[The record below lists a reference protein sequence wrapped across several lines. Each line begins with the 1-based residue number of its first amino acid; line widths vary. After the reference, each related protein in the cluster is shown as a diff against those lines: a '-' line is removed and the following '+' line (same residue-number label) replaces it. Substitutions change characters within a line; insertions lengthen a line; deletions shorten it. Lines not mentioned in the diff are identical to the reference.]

1 MGLEGTGC
9 RAACVGDQHG
19 GLNLH
24 EIALRQE
31 TADSGDDPGTLDED
45 IAGSVVHDE
54 IDVALAIA
62 HVGVLQAVELLRQGR
77 QGLGQKSEFFGV
89 DGDLAGLGL
98 EDKALDADD
107 VADVHL
113 FKSLVGI
120 LTDLVAGN
128 IDLDAAVSVLDI
140 AERGLAHDALEHHA
154 AGDGDIL
161 ALELVEIISDL
172 GSVVSLVIF
181 YDHKGVIAR
190 SLQLCQFI
198 AADFLQLRHVLCLL
212 LILLL
217 VLFSHN

>member
-1 MGLEGTGC
+1 MILERLMKT
-9 RAACVGDQHG
+9 
-19 GLNLH
+19 
-24 EIALRQE
+24 IAL
-31 TADSGDDPGTLDED
+31 T
-45 IAGSVVHDE
+45 IACIG
-54 IDVALAIA
+54 I
-62 HVGVLQAVELLRQGR
+62 LQAVELLRQGS
-77 QGLGQKSEFFGV
+77 QGLRQQGQLFGV

-98 EDKALDADD
+98 ENKALDADD
-107 VADVHL
+107 IADIHL
-113 FKSLVGI
+113 LETFVRL
-120 LTDLVAGN
+120 LTDLISGYIHLN
-128 IDLDAAVSVLDI
+128 AAVSVLDI

-161 ALELVEIISDL
+161 ALELLEIISDL